1 MIKTT
6 RFYLADAAAGATLT
20 DLTSDGRGH
29 LEQTQKL
36 VATLNLLFR
45 SVIQSFFKIRALSST
60 ALLTGT

>member
-1 MIKTT
+1 M
-6 RFYLADAAAGATLT
+6 
-20 DLTSDGRGH
+20 SDGRGH

-45 SVIQSFFKIRALSST
+45 SVIQSFFEIRALSST